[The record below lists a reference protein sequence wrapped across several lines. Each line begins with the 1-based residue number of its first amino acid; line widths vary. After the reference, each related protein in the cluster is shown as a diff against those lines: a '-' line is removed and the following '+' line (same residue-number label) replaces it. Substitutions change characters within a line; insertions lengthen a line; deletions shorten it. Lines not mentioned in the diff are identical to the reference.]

1 MKGPCGCC
9 YECAKQ
15 INETCGG
22 LWNYEGTCDVGLK
35 CQYSSSFYAIRP
47 GICTRKVLCH
57 VHAGAN
63 YGQWIDVGQ
72 NFTMREC
79 SKGRAAQ
86 ICVCQEDG
94 MVDCKKSKEC

>member
-47 GICTRKVLCH
+47 GICTRKGKVLAT
-57 VHAGAN
+57 VLIGGAA
-63 YGQWIDVGQ
+63 IVLLK
-72 NFTMREC
+72 C
-79 SKGRAAQ
+79 SPVSRA
-86 ICVCQEDG
+86 CWRKLRS
-94 MVDCKKSKEC
+94 VD